1 MNKNSKKY
9 FDRDLS
15 WLSFNYRVLDEA
27 RDAELPIFERVKFLA
42 IYSSNLDEFFRVRV
56 ANLRSLAELDKK
68 KIHEKLHLKPR
79 KLHKKIHAI
88 VNKQLKEFGEIFR
101 TNLLPELK
109 KNGIILYQDELVLK
123 PHKKIID
130 HYFKS
135 RILAF
140 LKPVFIESS
149 KESYFL
155 ENKQLYLVLKLR
167 ENFDEEKIVYSYLN
181 IPSNHIDRYLSL
193 PEVKNFF
200 YFITIDDVIRANLD
214 FIYPDHTILG
224 CYSIKLNRDADLN
237 IDDEYS
243 GDLVKKIKKQLSKR
257 EIGAPSRFLY
267 DLDMPDDMLKVLSD
281 TFDINEDDLVPG
293 GRYHNFND
301 LFSLKNPNGP
311 ELENKPLNPITIKK
325 LEESKSL
332 FEAINQKDY
341 MLHFPY
347 QSYDYI
353 LRFFNE
359 AAIDP
364 RVYAIMV
371 TFYRVAQDSFI
382 VNALISAARNGKK
395 VTVFIEVKA
404 RFDEANNLYWA
415 EKMEESGIT
424 IIYSIP
430 GLKVH
435 AKVALVKR
443 RNSKGEKMSY
453 AFLGTGNFNEKT
465 AGIYADHGLLTSHP
479 QLTSELDK
487 IFAHLHKKKPIP
499 ELNHLLVAQFNLQDK
514 FIELIDREIALTK
527 KGKVGYLVIKINN
540 LEDKVM
546 VDKLYEA
553 SQAGVKIFLIVRGI
567 CTLVPGIEGMSENIN
582 VIRLVDRFLEHA
594 RIFIFHNDGNEE
606 IYMGSADWMK
616 RNLYRR
622 IEVVFPIYDPEVKL
636 EVRKLIDLQLKDN
649 TKARLL
655 DENHNNNHRL
665 SKHGKKVRAQIDF
678 YNWLNNRY
686 S

>member
-1 MNKNSKKY
+1 
-9 FDRDLS
+9 
-15 WLSFNYRVLDEA
+15 
-27 RDAELPIFERVKFLA
+27 
-42 IYSSNLDEFFRVRV
+42 
-56 ANLRSLAELDKK
+56 
-68 KIHEKLHLKPR
+68 
-79 KLHKKIHAI
+79 
-88 VNKQLKEFGEIFR
+88 
-101 TNLLPELK
+101 
-109 KNGIILYQDELVLK
+109 
-123 PHKKIID
+123 
-130 HYFKS
+130 
-135 RILAF
+135 
-140 LKPVFIESS
+140 
-149 KESYFL
+149 
-155 ENKQLYLVLKLR
+155 
-167 ENFDEEKIVYSYLN
+167 
-181 IPSNHIDRYLSL
+181 
-193 PEVKNFF
+193 
-200 YFITIDDVIRANLD
+200 
-214 FIYPDHTILG
+214 
-224 CYSIKLNRDADLN
+224 
-237 IDDEYS
+237 
-243 GDLVKKIKKQLSKR
+243 
-257 EIGAPSRFLY
+257 
-267 DLDMPDDMLKVLSD
+267 
-281 TFDINEDDLVPG
+281 
-293 GRYHNFND
+293 
-301 LFSLKNPNGP
+301 
-311 ELENKPLNPITIKK
+311 
-325 LEESKSL
+325 
-332 FEAINQKDY
+332 
-341 MLHFPY
+341 
-347 QSYDYI
+347 
-353 LRFFNE
+353 
-359 AAIDP
+359 
-364 RVYAIMV
+364 MV

-443 RNSKGEKMSY
+443 RNDKGEKMSY

-465 AGIYADHGLLTSHP
+465 ASIYADHGLLTSHP
-479 QLTSELDK
+479 QLTRELDK

-606 IYMGSADWMK
+606 IFMGSADWMK

-649 TKARLL
+649 AKARLL